1 MNHRRIPPRKAVLA
15 GAAVVALAAA
25 AVVLPNASASP
36 EAAPPAPGPRQL
48 TPLAASELASRL
60 TATLGGDHGGSYYD
74 VDRQQLVVNVVR
86 ADDAAVQE
94 ARESGAVIRGVDH
107 SINQLKRASG
117 ELKERATIPGT
128 SWAVDP
134 VTNRIRVTADRT
146 VTGERW
152 DRLTRAVAGLG
163 DSVARIERST
173 GEFAPFV
180 EGGDAIFGG
189 GSRCS
194 LGFNVTTREGTPG
207 FLTAG
212 HCAVAAARWSDDNG
226 TVLGSVRAA
235 TFPGAGDL
243 ALVGYDDPGVRAPS
257 SVNTGQGRSVAIDR
271 AADATVGQSVQRMG
285 STTGLRNGRVTGLN
299 ATVNYPEGTV
309 SGLIQTDV
317 CAEPGD
323 SGGPLFTGEGAAVGL
338 TSGGSGNCTSGGVT
352 FFQPVTTALAAFGA
366 RIGAP
371 NGNEGQQ
378 PGDPTDAAS
387 PPNQETGPPPVDEEP
402 AQDDD

>member
-1 MNHRRIPPRKAVLA
+1 MNHRRIPPRKAVVA

-36 EAAPPAPGPRQL
+36 EAAPAPGPRQL
-48 TPLAASELASRL
+48 TPLAASELAARL
-60 TATLGGDHGGSYYD
+60 AATLGRDHGGSYYD

-86 ADDAAVQE
+86 ADGAAVEE
-94 ARESGAVIRGVDH
+94 ARESGAVIRGVDR
-107 SINQLKRASG
+107 STSQLRVASR

-134 VTNRIRVTADRT
+134 VTNQIRVTADRT

-163 DSVARIERST
+163 DSVARIERSA

-189 GSRCS
+189 GARCS

-257 SVNTGQGRSVAIDR
+257 SVNTGRGRSVAIDR

-285 STTGLRNGRVTGLN
+285 STTGLRDGRVTGLN

-338 TSGGSGNCTSGGVT
+338 TSGGSGDCTSGGVT
-352 FFQPVTTALAAFGA
+352 FFQPVTTALEAFGA

-371 NGNEGQQ
+371 TGNEGQQ
-378 PGDPTDAAS
+378 PGDPTGPAS
-387 PPNQETGPPPVDEEP
+387 PPHQETGPPPVDEEP